1 MQTITEQFLLH
12 ISSQKLQ
19 IKIKLFR
26 TNPFRG
32 EQSITV
38 TTTTGCHNEYVL
50 SRKLGLQN

>member
-50 SRKLGLQN
+50 